1 MPLTG
6 VEVTEVVVAVVKTLV
21 LRVPALTG
29 KGTLLLIAALL
40 ELLFPAQS
48 VAAWLEIFL
57 PLPFAWPNAL
67 AWGTYIHF
75 PGGARQLILDECFD
89 FFLIILL

>member
-48 VAAWLEIFL
+48 VAA
-57 PLPFAWPNAL
+57 
-67 AWGTYIHF
+67 
-75 PGGARQLILDECFD
+75 
-89 FFLIILL
+89 